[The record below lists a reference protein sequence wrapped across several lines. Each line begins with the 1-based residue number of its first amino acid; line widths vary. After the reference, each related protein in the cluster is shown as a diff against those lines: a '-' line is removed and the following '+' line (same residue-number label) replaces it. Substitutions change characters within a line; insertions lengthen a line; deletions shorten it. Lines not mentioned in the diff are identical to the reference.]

1 VGDVIIGVGFAVF
14 GRARV
19 PTQQAIFGSI
29 ILELGYNLS
38 LKALDWLST
47 ITIKTKILDKLLN
60 NIKDM
65 IGPCWASF
73 C

>member
-38 LKALDWLST
+38 LKALD
-47 ITIKTKILDKLLN
+47 
-60 NIKDM
+60 
-65 IGPCWASF
+65 
-73 C
+73 